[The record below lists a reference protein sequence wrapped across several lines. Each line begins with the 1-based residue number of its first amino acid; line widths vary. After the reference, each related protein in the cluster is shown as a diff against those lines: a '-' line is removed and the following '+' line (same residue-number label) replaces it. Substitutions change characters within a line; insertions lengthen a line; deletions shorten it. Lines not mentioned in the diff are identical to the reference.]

1 LAFFSFVAFFP
12 QLVAGPIER
21 AKHLL
26 PQFFVTHKFNYRYA
40 RTGLLLMAF
49 GLFKKMVIADRL
61 GILVNQVYNDPESYS
76 GGALVVATIAFAF
89 QIYCDFSGYSDIAI
103 GAARTL
109 GFDLMK
115 NFDAPYFSKSITE
128 FWRRWHISLSTWF
141 RDYVYIPLGGSRK
154 KELRVYTNLFIVF
167 LVSGLW
173 HGAAIT
179 FIIWGAIHGLFIVLE
194 KAMSN
199 HGLKL
204 SRKGIVGKFVFIPLT
219 FVIATFAWIFFRANS
234 TADALYVAR
243 GIFDWSKETN
253 YFDLG
258 LIKPE
263 FYAGLVAIVLLLIF
277 DAVHRRFNA
286 VKILDKLPFF
296 IRPVIYAIV
305 VFVILIFGIYGEDGV
320 SEFIY
325 FQF

>member
-1 LAFFSFVAFFP
+1 
-12 QLVAGPIER
+12 
-21 AKHLL
+21 
-26 PQFFVTHKFNYRYA
+26 
-40 RTGLLLMAF
+40 M
-49 GLFKKMVIADRL
+49 
-61 GILVNQVYNDPESYS
+61 
-76 GGALVVATIAFAF
+76 VATIAFAF

-103 GAARTL
+103 GTARTL

-115 NFDAPYFSKSITE
+115 NFDAPYFSRSITE

-179 FIIWGAIHGLFIVLE
+179 FIIWGAIHGGFIVLE
-194 KAMSN
+194 KALSN
-199 HGLKL
+199 HGLKV
-204 SRKGIVGKFVFIPLT
+204 SRKGLLGTLVFVPLT

-243 GIFDWSKETN
+243 GIFDWSVPTN
-253 YFDLG
+253 YFELG
-258 LIKPE
+258 LQAPE
-263 FYAGLVAIVLLLIF
+263 FYAGLVAILLLLFF
-277 DAVHRRFNA
+277 DTLHRKYNA
-286 VKILDKLPFF
+286 VKLLDKLPFF
-296 IRPVIYAIV
+296 LRPVLYALIV
-305 VFVILIFGIYGEDGV
+305 FSLLIFGVYGMDGV

>member
-1 LAFFSFVAFFP
+1 
-12 QLVAGPIER
+12 
-21 AKHLL
+21 
-26 PQFFVTHKFNYRYA
+26 
-40 RTGLLLMAF
+40 
-49 GLFKKMVIADRL
+49 
-61 GILVNQVYNDPESYS
+61 
-76 GGALVVATIAFAF
+76 
-89 QIYCDFSGYSDIAI
+89 
-103 GAARTL
+103 
-109 GFDLMK
+109 
-115 NFDAPYFSKSITE
+115 
-128 FWRRWHISLSTWF
+128 
-141 RDYVYIPLGGSRK
+141 VYIPLGGSRK